1 MDKRVFLVQTDTTVG
16 LLSKDKIRLNAI
28 KKRPLEQKIIK
39 TSPYLNELKK
49 VSRVPN
55 THKNTVRKAKKT
67 TFIYPNS
74 ESFRVVFGEHTKF
87 YKDYDLDWVYS
98 TSANEHKKS
107 FDISIS
113 AKVDVVIKPFY
124 ESKSSTMIKLGKTKA
139 KKLR

>member
-16 LLSKDKIRLNAI
+16 LLSKDKTRLNAI

-49 VSRVPN
+49 ISRVPN
-55 THKNTVRKAKKT
+55 THKNTARKAKKT

-87 YKDYDLDWVYS
+87 YKDYNLDWVYS

-113 AKVDVVIKPFY
+113 TKVDVVIKPFY
-124 ESKSSTMIKLGKTKA
+124 ESKSSTMIRLGKTKA